1 MFRRIDM
8 QMLKATNK
16 FFILQGLEHDKFTL
30 PELFFDEEQA
40 DRFFK
45 LKVVEKIMIKHSK
58 IIEEAGFEDKGID
71 TDIDR
76 IIAFVYADDELMKEM
91 NIELK
96 VNFGGSRLISAH
108 FIDDNSYYELNVCFQ
123 SLECKRYEY

>member
-1 MFRRIDM
+1 
-8 QMLKATNK
+8 MLKATNR
-16 FFILQGLEHDKFTL
+16 FFILQGLENDKFTL

-45 LKVVEKIMIKHSK
+45 LKIVEKILIKHSK

-71 TDIDR
+71 TDING

-91 NIELK
+91 NIELE
-96 VNFGGSRLISAH
+96 VNRRGGRLVSAH

-123 SLECKRYEY
+123 SLECKRYV